1 MTDKGDIINQPT
13 DAAAVPVIV
22 ANGVENGTG
31 IKQLETAEERQ
42 QRLLSLKIVYFTM
55 FLISLG
61 FSIVLVSKAF
71 PLRVHYI
78 HYL

>member
-1 MTDKGDIINQPT
+1 MTDKGDTINQPT
-13 DAAAVPVIV
+13 EAAVVPVIV